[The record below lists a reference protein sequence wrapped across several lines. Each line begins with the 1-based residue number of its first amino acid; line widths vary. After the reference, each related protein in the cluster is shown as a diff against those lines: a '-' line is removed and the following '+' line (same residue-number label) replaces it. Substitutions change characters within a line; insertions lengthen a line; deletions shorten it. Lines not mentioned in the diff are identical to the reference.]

1 MTDVPFTILLP
12 LNEIVDA
19 LRPDVVS
26 AVLAAKPKTIQRKS
40 LPVAV
45 LDASRQVASAYTRYE
60 ASVGTRDEARA
71 LKRLL
76 VAASGTRVA
85 LKNLANPL

>member
-1 MTDVPFTILLP
+1 MSDVPFTIMLP

-26 AVLAAKPKTIQRKS
+26 AVLAAKPRTIQRKS
-40 LPVAV
+40 VSVAV
-45 LDASRQVASAYTRYE
+45 LDASRQVASAFTRYE

-76 VAASGTRVA
+76 VAASGTRTA
-85 LKNLANPL
+85 LKNLAKPI